1 MCFDWTEDLDLETI
15 NSEKL
20 SCFFFA
26 IFLFFFFFFFFSLK
40 LHRCVAVSLPPL
52 TKRSAT
58 NPIAKLERKPNEL
71 GAARGQHGHG
81 RDKLARSKRKQKEKH
96 HHRGN
101 NSSNSNNNN
110 NDVVDGDEDELVL
123 NEADL
128 PPEVLQQLQKFM
140 LSGGADGADG
150 SAESSSVGAAGAGR
164 RAAPLGQRALRA
176 SVVDLAPETLAL
188 VDENWRIGIVRKHGG
203 AVCKVISHLVAF
215 DWEQPFKSADAA
227 TSVGTGWFI
236 DVESVSKDESVRKR
250 AAQSNGAFI
259 VTNAHVIEGAV
270 KLWIT
275 VQATGEQ
282 RFDATVCGVCF
293 DIDLAVL
300 YVHDKRLP
308 ATTRLKLG
316 DSNAVEIGESVVALG
331 HPLGSQTLKLTEGV
345 ISGRD
350 AGLLSTTSPLN
361 PGNSGGPLV
370 NKHGDVIGVNVA
382 IIENSQ
388 NIGFAIPSFQLGLLF
403 DSLASRP
410 ADAKVLFKPVLGC
423 AIINTSPAL
432 LAYSGITDDDGAGV
446 FITEVL
452 VGFPMHNAGLREGD
466 IMVSFDG
473 YPIDSYGACT
483 VPWHADRAP
492 LDTVVGLLT
501 ERSTPEVVYFREGKR
516 QAVKLSFASEAHPGL
531 PLMPAIRSVYPPFEA
546 PDYEVVFGL
555 VVMPL
560 TLNHVELFH
569 EDANAAV
576 LRSLTPLIT
585 DPTLSNTPR
594 VVISALLGGSDISRV
609 DVLEPANIVS
619 KLNGQPVATL
629 AEFRAAFLQPV
640 VREGRGLFMTLE
652 TSDHKIVALNVREAL
667 DAEAELADMYR
678 FNVSVLIRRLLR
690 REAVLQ
696 HAFGGDKA
704 ALQQTRAALL
714 EDAGDGSTLSPPKS
728 PRQHLSAPSKS
739 PRLSKSPRR
748 PSRGDDDKKDE
759 V

>member
-1 MCFDWTEDLDLETI
+1 M
-15 NSEKL
+15 
-20 SCFFFA
+20 
-26 IFLFFFFFFFFSLK
+26 
-40 LHRCVAVSLPPL
+40 V
-52 TKRSAT
+52 
-58 NPIAKLERKPNEL
+58 
-71 GAARGQHGHG
+71 
-81 RDKLARSKRKQKEKH
+81 
-96 HHRGN
+96 
-101 NSSNSNNNN
+101 
-110 NDVVDGDEDELVL
+110 
-123 NEADL
+123 
-128 PPEVLQQLQKFM
+128 
-140 LSGGADGADG
+140 LSGGASVNVTGAG
-150 SAESSSVGAAGAGR
+150 AAAESSSSAGR
-164 RAAPLGQRALRA
+164 TGSGAQGQRALRA

-203 AVCKVISHLVAF
+203 AVCKIISHLVAF

-236 DVESVSKDESVRKR
+236 DVESVSKDDAVRKR
-250 AAQSNGAFI
+250 AAQAHGAFI

-270 KLWIT
+270 KMWVT

-308 ATTRLKLG
+308 PISRLKLG

-370 NKHGDVIGVNVA
+370 NKHGDVVGVNVA

-432 LAYSGITDDDGAGV
+432 LAYSGITDEAVTGV

-466 IMVSFDG
+466 IMASFDG
-473 YPIDSYGACT
+473 YEIDSYGACT

-501 ERSTPEVVYFREGKR
+501 ERSTPEVVYFRDGKR
-516 QAVKLSFASEAHPGL
+516 AAVKLSFASDKHPGL
-531 PLMPAIRSVYPPFEA
+531 PLMPAIRSVYPPFES

-555 VVMPL
+555 VLMPL

-576 LRSLTPLIT
+576 LRSLTPVIT

-594 VVISALLGGSDISRV
+594 IVISALLGGSDISRV
-609 DVLEPANIVS
+609 EVLEPANIVC
-619 KLNGQPVATL
+619 KLNGQSVATM

-652 TSDHKIVALNVREAL
+652 TSDHKMVALNVREAL
-667 DAEAELADMYR
+667 EAEAELADMYR
-678 FNVSVLIRRLLR
+678 YNVSTLVRRLLR

-704 ALQQTRAALL
+704 ALQQVRATLV
-714 EDAGDGSTLSPPKS
+714 EGGGDTGSTLSPPKS
-728 PRQHLSAPSKS
+728 PRRHLST
-739 PRLSKSPRR
+739 LSKSPRR
-748 PSRGDDDKKDE
+748 RSHEPAEDEKDKD
-759 V
+759 